1 MGKNDWGA
9 FFGPYE
15 QAIEELKIKIRG
27 IRREYRKRNEYS
39 PIEFMTGRVKEISS
53 MLEKANKFNIPHDRL
68 RFELED
74 IAGIRIM
81 VQFVDDIWKVVEL
94 IRMRQDMTVMYEK
107 DYVTNVKSSGYR
119 SYHMVVK
126 YPVYMAEAVVDI
138 LVEIQIRT
146 LAMNFWA
153 TAEHSL
159 NYKYKQQIPAAIKQ
173 KLKQSAESAYKLDE
187 VMMDIKDEIKDAQM
201 LFEVKSDLVSN
212 IMNQILILISMDR
225 GRQASNYQLT
235 LNKLI
240 ESANAEEL
248 QDLLDEIKKDIKR
261 FKNL

>member
-1 MGKNDWGA
+1 
-9 FFGPYE
+9 
-15 QAIEELKIKIRG
+15 
-27 IRREYRKRNEYS
+27 
-39 PIEFMTGRVKEISS
+39 
-53 MLEKANKFNIPHDRL
+53 
-68 RFELED
+68 
-74 IAGIRIM
+74 
-81 VQFVDDIWKVVEL
+81 
-94 IRMRQDMTVMYEK
+94 
-107 DYVTNVKSSGYR
+107 
-119 SYHMVVK
+119 
-126 YPVYMAEAVVDI
+126 MAEGIVDI

-212 IMNQILILISMDR
+212 IMNQILILTSMDR

-248 QDLLDEIKKDIKR
+248 QDLLDEIKRDIKR